1 MIDIS
6 MTSHHS
12 FHHDSSLKKIM
23 KVKREELMKEED
35 IIKTGEILVEKEK
48 IKKEEDVL
56 VESSFRANLS
66 RFAYPSSPPSA
77 RRRPPKRPAP
87 VSDSTASLT
96 VTVAV
101 AQPTPVTVRQD
112 PSESNNDGP
121 DSIDSGAVQAQAL
134 WRSPRN
140 LKRKGETRPS
150 SDTGIDGG
158 SHGGTRPPSKKKRRV
173 NPRAQD
179 VDLSHLPNLGALPE
193 YLAEDLDGTLLLT
206 LLMHAAFPGFYII

>member
-1 MIDIS
+1 
-6 MTSHHS
+6 
-12 FHHDSSLKKIM
+12 L
-23 KVKREELMKEED
+23 KVKKEELMKEED
-35 IIKTGEILVEKEK
+35 IIKTEEIEKEK
-48 IKKEEDVL
+48 IKKEEDV
-56 VESSFRANLS
+56 ESSFRAGLS

-112 PSESNNDGP
+112 ASESNNDGP
-121 DSIDSGAVQAQAL
+121 DSVDSGAVQAQQAL
-134 WRSPRN
+134 RRSPRN
-140 LKRKGETRPS
+140 LKRKGDTRTS
-150 SDTGIDGG
+150 LDTGIDGG

-206 LLMHAAFPGFYII
+206 LFMHAAFPGFYIK